1 LHGARYELVWPQKA
15 ATSELQWPMG
25 AWGH

>member
-1 LHGARYELVWPQKA
+1 LHGNRYELVWPEKA

-25 AWGH
+25 GLGH